1 MKIGLKNILWAYL
14 KAIFVG
20 CLIGLFI
27 LANAIY
33 SCINGDTTAN
43 IFFRELA
50 YATHAATRP
59 TPPKTVIASPSKP
72 KPKKSKKVKLC
83 FADNDGV
90 QQCK

>member
-1 MKIGLKNILWAYL
+1 MKIGLKNILWTYL
-14 KAIFVG
+14 KALFVG
-20 CLIGLFI
+20 CLIGIFMIVNDLY
-27 LANAIY
+27 ARA
-33 SCINGDTTAN
+33 NGDNAAS

-59 TPPKTVIASPSKP
+59 IPPKTIIASPS